1 MRAFLALPVE
11 GEAADALARRQGHIP
26 GARAV
31 DPGDFHLT
39 MAFLGDQP
47 EAQLFDLLPDIAEAA
62 GARLDVTL
70 TGPVLLG
77 GKAAR
82 AVALDAAR
90 DPALLARQTRLEHL
104 LRASGL
110 DLERRR
116 FRPHVT
122 LFRLPRRPDPD
133 MPAHIQR
140 WLTAAA
146 SLPPVVFE
154 AAELRLYR
162 STLTADGPVYDT
174 IAELPLSPGR

>member
-31 DPGDFHLT
+31 DPDDFHLT
-39 MAFLGDQP
+39 LAFLGDQP
-47 EAQLFDLLPDIAEAA
+47 EARLFELLPDIADIA
-62 GARLDVTL
+62 GTRFTVTL
-70 TGPVLLG
+70 TGPALLG
-77 GKAAR
+77 GKAPR
-82 AVALDAAR
+82 AIALDAAR
-90 DPALLARQTRLEHL
+90 DPVLLSRQARLEHL
-104 LRASGL
+104 LRQGGL

-133 MPAHIQR
+133 TPAHIQR

-162 STLTADGPVYDT
+162 STLTANGPVYDT
-174 IAELPLSPGR
+174 LAELPLAHR